1 MSHGPL
7 VIDLRSL
14 SSDGK
19 DLVGSLPPSF
29 FSLPEE
35 DTVQATGPLNYQL
48 HIEKD
53 GSDLLIS
60 GELEADFSLQC
71 GRCAESFPHRVHLD
85 QYATELE
92 IGEGLTMDLTEC
104 VREDMLLALP
114 SYPRCE
120 DGNVQPR
127 ECPAQGRFQSAS
139 DDGASAEPPKQ
150 DRAVWEVLDQ
160 LQKKR

>member
-7 VIDLRSL
+7 TIDLRSL
-14 SSDGK
+14 SSEGK
-19 DLVGSLPPSF
+19 DLAGTLPPAF
-29 FSLPEE
+29 FGLPAE
-35 DTVQATGPLNYQL
+35 DTVQATSPLRYQL
-48 HIEKD
+48 HVEKD
-53 GSDLLIS
+53 DGDLLIH
-60 GELEADFSLQC
+60 GELEADFSLLC
-71 GRCAESFPHRVHLD
+71 GRCAETFPHRVQLLD
-85 QYATELE
+85 YATELE

-104 VREDMLLALP
+104 VREDMLLTLP

-120 DGNVQPR
+120 DGNVQSR

-139 DDGASAEPPKQ
+139 DDGASSESPKQ

>member
-7 VIDLRSL
+7 VIELRSL
-14 SSDGK
+14 PAEGK
-19 DLVGSLPPSF
+19 DLAGSLPPSF
-29 FSLPEE
+29 FGLAESDTIQAISPLRFSLH
-35 DTVQATGPLNYQL
+35 V
-48 HIEKD
+48 EKD
-53 GSDLLIS
+53 DGDLLVS
-60 GELEADFSLQC
+60 GELEATFSLQC
-71 GRCAESFPHRVHLD
+71 GRCTESFPHRIHLTD
-85 QYATELE
+85 YATELE
-92 IGEGLTMDLTEC
+92 IGEGLTIDLTEAL
-104 VREDMLLALP
+104 REDMLLALP

-139 DDGASAEPPKQ
+139 DDGASDQPPRQ